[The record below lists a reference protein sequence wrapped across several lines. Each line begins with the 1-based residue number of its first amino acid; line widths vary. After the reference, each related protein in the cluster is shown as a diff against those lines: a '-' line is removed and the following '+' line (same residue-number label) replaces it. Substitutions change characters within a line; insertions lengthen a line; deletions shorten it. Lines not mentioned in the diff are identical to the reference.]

1 MIRPLAKDRESTG
14 WKRPNSAHR
23 GRPAF
28 LIGLCL
34 LILGCTLPSQTD
46 EATEAAEAK
55 QRNVRLSISAGPI
68 GNRVLIT
75 NHSQEVLS
83 DISMILNQGDGG
95 GYRHTLGRLLP
106 NATLHFTFRVY
117 KKQDGTR
124 YTGTAQ
130 QITSITV
137 FADTPRGSGR
147 WYSTYP

>member
-1 MIRPLAKDRESTG
+1 MIRPLARGRQFVG
-14 WKRPNSAHR
+14 WKHPRSPHR
-23 GRPAF
+23 KRPAF

-34 LILGCTLPSQTD
+34 LILGCTLPPETD
-46 EATEAAEAK
+46 EAADAR
-55 QRNVRLSISAGPI
+55 QGNVPLSISAGPI

-75 NHSQEVLS
+75 NHSREILTN
-83 DISMILNQGDGG
+83 IAMILNEGDDG
-95 GYRHTLGRLLP
+95 GYRHNLSRLLP
-106 NATLHFTFRVY
+106 NATLHFIFRVY

-124 YTGTAQ
+124 YTGTAK